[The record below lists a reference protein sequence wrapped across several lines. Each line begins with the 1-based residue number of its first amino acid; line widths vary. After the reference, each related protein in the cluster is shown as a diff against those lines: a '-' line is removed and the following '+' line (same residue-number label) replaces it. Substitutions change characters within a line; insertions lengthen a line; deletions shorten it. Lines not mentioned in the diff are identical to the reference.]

1 VTARPI
7 PAPPPVTM
15 VLIPWSPCIRR
26 VYGNPGGGSDGPG
39 YREIVA
45 PIPLLEWV
53 LRLEAIARNGLTF
66 ATGPFDRQ
74 RYEQVRRLA
83 AEMAAHPGDPA
94 PVEEVFAGYSGYATP
109 LIICRA
115 AVFDEAER
123 ILMVREAA
131 DGRWTL
137 PGGWIDIG
145 ESPSEAA
152 EREVREETGYVVT
165 ATKLAAVYD
174 KRRHPHPVAPHHA
187 YLMFF
192 LCDLEGGEKATS
204 VETEA
209 VEWFEMDELPE
220 LSTGRATADQIR
232 RMLDH
237 RRRPD
242 LPTDFD

>member
-1 VTARPI
+1 
-7 PAPPPVTM
+7 M
-15 VLIPWSPCIRR
+15 VLIPSSPCIRR
-26 VYGNPGGGSDGPG
+26 VYGRRKHCSDHPG

-45 PIPLLEWV
+45 SLPLLEWV

-66 ATGPFDRQ
+66 APGPFDRQ

-94 PVEEVFAGYSGYATP
+94 PIEEIFAGYSGYATP
-109 LIICRA
+109 LLICRA
-115 AVFDEAER
+115 AVFDEEER
-123 ILMVREAA
+123 ILMVRESA

-137 PGGWIDIG
+137 PGGWIDVG
-145 ESPSEAA
+145 ESPSEAT

-165 ATKLAAVYD
+165 AVKLAAVYD
-174 KRRHPHPVAPHHA
+174 KRRHPHPVAAHHA

-192 LCDLEGGEKATS
+192 LCELKGGDRATS
-204 VETEA
+204 IETEA
-209 VEWFEMDELPE
+209 VEWFGMTELPE
-220 LSTGRATADQIR
+220 LSTGRATEDQIR

-237 RRRPD
+237 RRHPD